1 MMFSCSHRV
10 LFLLSIVFFVLLNFS
25 LGFSDRSDAF
35 SILGIP
41 NLNPR
46 EMLRDIESDEQ
57 KQELDQMN
65 NYINRGKPSKGNPS
79 GNETLSKGRTPDQFG
94 AVQDISGF
102 DGLSLEETHG
112 LEGTE
117 ERLVQR
123 CRSAA
128 NLYVSALM

>member
-1 MMFSCSHRV
+1 MFSSNHRV
-10 LFLLSIVFFVLLNFS
+10 FFLMSIVFFVLLNFS

-41 NLNPR
+41 TLNPR

-57 KQELDQMN
+57 KQELNLMN
-65 NYINRGKPSKGNPS
+65 GFLKTKPTRRFQS
-79 GNETLSKGRTPDQFG
+79 GNVLPTEEKVANDYGVVSD
-94 AVQDISGF
+94 VSGF
-102 DGLSLEETHG
+102 DGLGLDEIHG

-117 ERLVQR
+117 ERLIQR

-128 NLYVSALM
+128 NLYVKNNFI